1 MSFVR
6 NIRLLTCRWARP
18 MFAREL
24 MRVWQQTAEGHVPW
38 LQRRVGALR
47 AATRAERT
55 GLHRR
60 RRTDLLTTPG
70 PGPRERE
77 REGDTEGCAWYQVA
91 VREGVCYSDLLFL
104 LQTPPPPLSES
115 LPQPRWTFAA
125 ASLFPKD
132 SQKSNYTR
140 AHTQSPACGQCLL
153 LEFLKNFG
161 KAQWGWD
168 ESGWRGL
175 IQSWWP
181 CTLST
186 CWPITVNGALKTTKI
201 RQGLCGP

>member
-1 MSFVR
+1 MSFVK

-18 MFAREL
+18 MLAREL

-60 RRTDLLTTPG
+60 RTDLQPQG
-70 PGPRERE
+70 PDPERE

-91 VREGVCYSDLLFL
+91 LREGSATVICCFYRKHRHPLL
-104 LQTPPPPLSES
+104 TSHS
-115 LPQPRWTFAA
+115 PQPRWTFAA
-125 ASLFPKD
+125 SSLFPKV
-132 SQKSNYTR
+132 SQKSNYT
-140 AHTQSPACGQCLL
+140 HTHRVLPADSVCGSSFWRIS
-153 LEFLKNFG
+153 EKPSG
-161 KAQWGWD
+161 GWD